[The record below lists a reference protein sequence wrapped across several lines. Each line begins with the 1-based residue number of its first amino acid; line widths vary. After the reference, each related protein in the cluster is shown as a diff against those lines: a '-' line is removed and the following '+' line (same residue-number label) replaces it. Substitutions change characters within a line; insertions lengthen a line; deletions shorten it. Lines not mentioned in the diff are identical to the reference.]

1 MQGLQ
6 MRQEGKASGCAP
18 EEGFDGGL
26 GAPSPSPVLYW
37 LRSPPLGREHY
48 QATFRYVRSSL
59 QSHACQGQ
67 CHELL
72 FFVLVWKVRIF
83 SHVAKH
89 FRRTAPS

>member
-6 MRQEGKASGCAP
+6 MRQEGEASGCAP

-59 QSHACQGQ
+59 QSHACQS
-67 CHELL
+67 
-72 FFVLVWKVRIF
+72 VSR
-83 SHVAKH
+83 
-89 FRRTAPS
+89 APVFCVGVEG